1 MSINQFSNPK
11 IVDKKAK
18 QYLGKNVKIKIS
30 DKPIKKYMVLNPNT
44 KNWIHFGQMGYQDF
58 TSLKNKDPNA
68 ETRRKNYLARTANIK
83 GNWKDNKYSKNNIA
97 RHILW

>member
-44 KNWIHFGQMGYQDF
+44 K
-58 TSLKNKDPNA
+58 
-68 ETRRKNYLARTANIK
+68 
-83 GNWKDNKYSKNNIA
+83 
-97 RHILW
+97 